1 MIRAQDFLVVQDV
14 PSSSGVVPEAIL
26 LATVVSCPS
35 AEVGTPKKVGVLIM
49 RGESSMRLT
58 LDGARKLSAALCETI
73 SQAETRAGRLEWGEV
88 L

>member
-1 MIRAQDFLVVQDV
+1 VIRTQDFLVVQDA

-26 LATVVSCPS
+26 LATVVGCPS
-35 AEVGTPKKVGVLIM
+35 MLVGTPKEIGVLVM
-49 RGESSMRLT
+49 QGKSSMRLT

-73 SQAETRAGRLEWGEV
+73 SQAETRAGRIEWGEV